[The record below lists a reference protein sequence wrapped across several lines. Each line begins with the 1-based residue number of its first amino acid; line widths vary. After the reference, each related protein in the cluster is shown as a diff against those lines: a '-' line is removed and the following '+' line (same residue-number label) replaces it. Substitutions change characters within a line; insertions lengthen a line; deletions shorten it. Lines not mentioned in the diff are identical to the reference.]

1 MIRNNTTLPLP
12 RLSQT
17 FREWALDL
25 VILTDTDYAMM
36 VNAAVANGWKGSSTQ
51 SLKVHLWKREYAEAD
66 YRAFRHMRDIWKEW
80 LGFREVFLRPVEDYY
95 E

>member
-1 MIRNNTTLPLP
+1 MIRNNTTLPIP

-25 VILTDTDYAMM
+25 VILTDTDYGMM
-36 VNAAVANGWKGSSTQ
+36 INAAVTGGWKGSTVR
-51 SLKVHLWKREYAEAD
+51 SLKKHLWAREYAEAD
-66 YRAFRHMRDIWKEW
+66 YRAFRHMREIWMEW
-80 LGFREVFLRPVEDYY
+80 LVFREIFLRQVEDYY